1 MTTGTR
7 GSALFSI
14 MAVNRFVEATRDSGY
29 KGTGSAV
36 SELVDNAL
44 QAGARK
50 ISITLEHPDN
60 DSSNIKMSVW
70 DNGCGMDPF
79 TLRQALQFGG
89 SSRFNDRNGI
99 GRYGM
104 GLPNSSLSQAKH
116 VRVYSWKQEPKQKN
130 GTPCVYS
137 TYLDLDAITQGQMK
151 CIPAPKLE
159 RNPPKSCVGKSGTL
173 VVWSHCDRLDN
184 RLISTLVRKLKD
196 ELGHRFRYYIWGG
209 VQITVNSELIKA
221 VDPLFF
227 DNRSEYYGARQY
239 GKELIYEVSTNPSNP
254 EAPAGFVKVRF
265 TELPVKRWRKLSNE
279 DKRRMRISKGAGVSI
294 VRAGREVDTGWF
306 FMGSKRKE
314 NYDDWWRCEIS
325 FDPILDEAFGITHT
339 KQQVRPSEYL
349 SKILTPDLEAI
360 ARVLNSRARN
370 AHQDVVIHASS
381 LRPSTRIA
389 IQREKLLPP
398 LPSNP
403 NIFGRAE
410 MKRLSNS
417 HRIMHSGSSSFEY
430 QIVSTNVRSTTF
442 FSFGLTNKLL
452 VLALNK
458 DHPFFRELGGLK
470 DWGASQFQAR
480 LEALIELLLLSA
492 VRSEA
497 SEKSQHGREIIENFR
512 IRWSN
517 ILATYI
523 NR

>member
-14 MAVNRFVEATRDSGY
+14 MAVCRFVEATRDSGY
-29 KGTGSAV
+29 KGTGGAV

-50 ISITLEHPDN
+50 IFITLEHPEENPADIN
-60 DSSNIKMSVW
+60 MSVW

-104 GLPNSSLSQAKH
+104 GLPNSSLSQAKR
-116 VRVYSWKQEPKQKN
+116 VRVYSWQQESKQKN
-130 GTPCVYS
+130 GTPCIYS
-137 TYLDLDAITQGQMK
+137 TYLDMDEIIQGQMTS
-151 CIPAPKLE
+151 IPAPKLE
-159 RNPPKSCVGKSGTL
+159 KNPPISCVGKSGTL

-184 RLISTLVRKLKD
+184 RLISTMVRKLKD
-196 ELGHRFRYYIWGG
+196 ELGHRFRYYLWNG
-209 VQITVNSELIKA
+209 VQITVNGESIKA

-227 DNRSEYYGARQY
+227 DKRAEHYGAREY
-239 GKELIYEVSTNPSNP
+239 GKELIYEVSTNPANP
-254 EAPAGFVKVRF
+254 EAPVGIVKVRF
-265 TELPVKRWRKLSNE
+265 TELPVKRWRQLSNE
-279 DKRRMRISKGAGVSI
+279 DKRRMGISKGAGVSI

-339 KQQVRPSEYL
+339 KQQIRPNEYL
-349 SKILTPDLEAI
+349 SKILTPDLETI
-360 ARVLNSRARN
+360 ARELNGRARN
-370 AHQDVVIHASS
+370 AHQNVAVNAVTT
-381 LRPSTRIA
+381 RQSTSIA
-389 IQREKLLPP
+389 IKREKLLSP
-398 LPSNP
+398 LPGNSNP
-403 NIFGRAE
+403 VGQKL
-410 MKRLSNS
+410 MKRLREG
-417 HRIMHSGSSSFEY
+417 HRIIYSGSSTFEY
-430 QIVSTNVRSTTF
+430 QIVETNARTTTF
-442 FSFGLTNKLL
+442 YSFGLSKNL
-452 VLALNK
+452 LALAFNQH
-458 DHPFFRELGGLK
+458 HPFFRELGRLK
-470 DWGASQFQAR
+470 ELRGSDLQTH
-480 LEALIELLLLSA
+480 LKTLIELLLLSA
-492 VRSEA
+492 ARSEA
-497 SEKSQHGREIIENFR
+497 SEKSQHDRKIIENFR
-512 IRWSN
+512 YRWSD